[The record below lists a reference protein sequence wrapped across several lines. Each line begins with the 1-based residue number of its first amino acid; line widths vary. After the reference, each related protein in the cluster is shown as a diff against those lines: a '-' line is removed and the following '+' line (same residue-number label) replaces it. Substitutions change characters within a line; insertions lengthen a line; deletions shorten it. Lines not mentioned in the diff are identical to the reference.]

1 MRRYLIPVASMLVAA
16 LAFGSCETVVG
27 YRWVDPPGIDYG
39 DDGKGE
45 LIGPGPPSV
54 EIGFY
59 IEQLYEPLADGADMW
74 VVHGLQGGTW
84 TMPALRTTGIGPLS
98 EVTCSMVTDTGE
110 QVSRVASETR
120 FFLAT
125 DGLLEVQAYP
135 IPVQHASPNERLEID
150 DLYGLDAILE
160 CTVIDGKGRGAS
172 VTLEVVLARG

>member
-1 MRRYLIPVASMLVAA
+1 MCVVIFVTSSPLHSLIRKKYGQSITVPILESISTAHPAKAA
-16 LAFGSCETVVG
+16 T
-27 YRWVDPPGIDYG
+27 YD
-39 DDGKGE
+39 E
-45 LIGPGPPSV
+45 L
-54 EIGFY
+54 FLCK
-59 IEQLYEPLADGADMW
+59 QLYEPLADGADMW

-98 EVTCSMVTDTGE
+98 EVTCSMVTDKGE

-125 DGLLEVQAYP
+125 DGLLDVQAYP